1 MKKLAKKIIAAVAGI
16 AAIAACA
23 VPFRTGGAEALI
35 AGAETPAVSYD
46 LELANEYR
54 VQDGV
59 KMSPIA
65 YIDVERSCE
74 HGDGAA
80 SDADAFTVV
89 FDKSAAEGKTFSR
102 LWVYTT
108 SYGAKETS
116 EGGTGAIKAKPIVRD
131 TDGTTYGWAGSGL
144 ANTIATASSIA
155 RNAEGSVGLD
165 GEGVALTENSSK
177 WYVFSLAANVGLQ
190 TELGATSGLQTLE
203 SFSWEIDHVK
213 IATHF
218 EIGSVYGETAAGE
231 KVRLFDPETCTVKSA
246 AEEGAGNYVYAS
258 GGSKE
263 CFTVKKK
270 LNETNFDLGGASDG
284 WHAFDLPF
292 AAFITDMSA
301 YRGISIR
308 VKNASDKPIFFNK
321 YFNEKTETE
330 GLVDNKGN
338 PIIGNKCEIW
348 YDNQNYAVIETNGE
362 TQYYGQHNSQVIP
375 AGFDGRIVVPFSA
388 FVTPAWKQLPDG
400 KSVLDTDDIAS
411 LSVTFQIS
419 GAYSKGALR
428 LSDFRLEKEA
438 KVGVVALRYIQWE
451 DGRYLE
457 SAPFGYTLTDGAEF
471 KPDAQFET
479 EIEFNGKTYVLDE
492 AASSYDKA
500 DPAAYIGGSVTAV
513 KGYEGAASA
522 VYRPKLYY
530 RLPGNF
536 VLKEALYPKSTKTVY
551 PKGTT
556 AAAILKT
563 MPDGFAFGN
572 QYGGIMQ
579 LSGEWSVKSSTET
592 EVVLAFTPSLVPSNI
607 VIADESVFTV
617 KVSIAAN
624 YPPIES
630 ISVRKPTKT
639 TYVKGEELDLA
650 GLEVAAKGADGKTRA
665 LAESEYEI
673 SGYDKTK
680 TGEQT
685 ITVTAEGKTATF
697 TVTVID
703 KAGEKTGCASAV
715 NALGVLAAIVG
726 AALVLRRK

>member
-1 MKKLAKKIIAAVAGI
+1 
-16 AAIAACA
+16 
-23 VPFRTGGAEALI
+23 
-35 AGAETPAVSYD
+35 
-46 LELANEYR
+46 
-54 VQDGV
+54 
-59 KMSPIA
+59 
-65 YIDVERSCE
+65 
-74 HGDGAA
+74 
-80 SDADAFTVV
+80 
-89 FDKSAAEGKTFSR
+89 
-102 LWVYTT
+102 
-108 SYGAKETS
+108 
-116 EGGTGAIKAKPIVRD
+116 
-131 TDGTTYGWAGSGL
+131 
-144 ANTIATASSIA
+144 
-155 RNAEGSVGLD
+155 
-165 GEGVALTENSSK
+165 
-177 WYVFSLAANVGLQ
+177 
-190 TELGATSGLQTLE
+190 
-203 SFSWEIDHVK
+203 
-213 IATHF
+213 
-218 EIGSVYGETAAGE
+218 
-231 KVRLFDPETCTVKSA
+231 
-246 AEEGAGNYVYAS
+246 
-258 GGSKE
+258 
-263 CFTVKKK
+263 
-270 LNETNFDLGGASDG
+270 
-284 WHAFDLPF
+284 
-292 AAFITDMSA
+292 MSA
-301 YRGISIR
+301 YRGIGMRI
-308 VKNASDKPIFFNK
+308 KNTSDKPIFFNK

-330 GLVDNKGN
+330 GLVNDKGN

-419 GAYSKGALR
+419 GAYSKGTLR

-457 SAPFGYTLTDGAEF
+457 SAPFGYTLKDGAEF

-492 AASSYDKA
+492 AASSYDKT
-500 DPAAYIGGSVTAV
+500 DPSAYIGGSVTAV

-530 RLPGNF
+530 RLQGNF

-551 PKGTT
+551 PKGAT

-579 LSGEWSVKSSTET
+579 LSGEWSVKSATET
-592 EVVLAFTPSLVPSNI
+592 EVVLGFTPSLVPSNI
-607 VIADESVFTV
+607 VIADESVFNV

-630 ISVRKPTKT
+630 ISVKKPTKT
-639 TYVKGEELDLA
+639 TYVKGEEFDLA
-650 GLEVAAKGADGKTRA
+650 GLEVAAKCADGKTRA

-697 TVTVID
+697 TVTVTD
-703 KAGEKTGCASAV
+703 KAGEKTGCAAAV

-726 AALVLRRK
+726 AALVIRRK